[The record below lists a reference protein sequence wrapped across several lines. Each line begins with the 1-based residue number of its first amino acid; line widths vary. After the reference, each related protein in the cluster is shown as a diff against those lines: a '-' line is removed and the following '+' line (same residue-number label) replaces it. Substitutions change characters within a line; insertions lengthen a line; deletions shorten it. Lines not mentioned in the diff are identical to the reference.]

1 VNKIRQFIKDR
12 LRTVLV
18 VLVYITALLTPLLS
32 NTASAYTLPTSRS
45 IKLSSS
51 AQAAT
56 NTIYTLAFTT
66 NSGGVSASTAGLVVD
81 ICQNDPIIVDTCT
94 APTGFDWVKATL
106 ALANQSGITGWS
118 VDTTNSTASKLILTR
133 TASSIAT
140 ATAFSI
146 DLGTGANGVTNPNNT
161 NTTFYA
167 RVITYDTAAHAQ
179 AYTSTN
185 LGTGS
190 IDAGGIALSTTAQ
203 ITITAKVQE
212 TLTFCVYT
220 GANCGAGGTSVL
232 LGDTNDV
239 LSPSGPFVDKN
250 TKYDVATNA
259 SSGVAIRIKGDTLK
273 SGSFDVAAI
282 GASAASSS
290 AGTEQ
295 FGFCTYQSTGS
306 GLTPASPYNNANCS
320 TTTQTAGTGSTGGN
334 GTAQFAFDSA
344 NTNTTYGQVYANKTA
359 GASSTGVIAF
369 IGNIATTTE
378 AGSYTTTLTFIAT
391 GTY

>member
-1 VNKIRQFIKDR
+1 MNKIRQFIKSR
-12 LRTVLV
+12 LQTIFVI
-18 VLVYITALLTPLLS
+18 LVYVTALLIPLLG
-32 NTASAYTLPTSRS
+32 NTASAYTLQSSRS

-66 NSGGVSASTAGLVVD
+66 NSGGVSASTAGMVVD
-81 ICQNDPIIVDTCT
+81 ICQNDPIIADTCT

-133 TASSIAT
+133 TTSSVAT

-146 DLGTGANGVTNPNNT
+146 DLGTAANGVTNPNNT

-167 RVITYDTAAHAQ
+167 RVITYDTGAHAQ

-185 LGTGS
+185 LGSGS

-203 ITITAKVQE
+203 ITITARVQE

-282 GASAASSS
+282 GSTAASSS
-290 AGTEQ
+290 TGAEQ

-320 TTTQTAGTGSTGGN
+320 TTTQTAGTASTGGN

-344 NTNTTYGQVYANKTA
+344 NTNTTYGQVYANKVA
-359 GASSTGVIAF
+359 GASSTGIIAF